1 MRHEALPFLLP
12 ALQSLPPLL
21 GTLFAEF
28 GHSAAV
34 ARAQRGFLRQ
44 VIPAVDYT
52 REMIAPPLQAQL
64 RPWLREL
71 VEAPA
76 LTAQVAQQLAREAPT
91 AVQEALHWAYSF
103 EAGTRL
109 SASRGGETRDL
120 RALFVPL
127 VVETPNWAPLL
138 PPSLVQALRELMY
151 ARGLVQADEAV
162 LVAPPSLP
170 PRALTR
176 MASLA
181 ELLRFALDA
190 AQAAWGEGAAA
201 AADCRGRWDSV
212 WQRAAAPHGVPTLR
226 PLELRFALLVVVS
239 PEPAHAVLDDLLP
252 WQEEARTQL
261 LLSDRFDSGSL
272 IEFESD
278 AELDAHA
285 HDALDGWL
293 ELVNARLEDAEI
305 PVAVAGPPSDAYS
318 ACGRAAL
325 EAAAQMLARQALDEA
340 LDVPVFLLADTGGL
354 AVELGGASQRLPWAP
369 LGALMPAMLPPLE
382 EALHAESGRQLERAS
397 TQDLNRLALIGAD
410 GSGLV

>member
-21 GTLFAEF
+21 STLLTEL
-28 GHSAAV
+28 GHPATA
-34 ARAQRGFLRQ
+34 ARAQRNFLRQ
-44 VIPAVDYT
+44 VVPATEYT
-52 REMIAPPLQAQL
+52 QEMIAPPLQAQL

-71 VEAPA
+71 VEAPP
-76 LTAQVAQQLAREAPT
+76 LTSQLAKQLAREAPA

-109 SASRGGETRDL
+109 CSSRSGETLDL

-138 PPSLVQALRELMY
+138 PPVLVQALRELMY

-162 LVAPPSLP
+162 LVAPPSLTP
-170 PRALTR
+170 G
-176 MASLA
+176 SLMQMGPLSK
-181 ELLRFALDA
+181 LLRFALDA
-190 AQAAWGEGAAA
+190 AQTACGEGAEAPISPQA
-201 AADCRGRWDSV
+201 RWDRA
-212 WQRAAAPHGVPTLR
+212 WQSAAAPHGAPTLR
-226 PLELRFALLVVVS
+226 PLELRFALLVVAS
-239 PEPAHAVLDDLLP
+239 PEPSNAVLDGLLP

-272 IEFESD
+272 IEFESE

-285 HDALDGWL
+285 HDAFDGWL
-293 ELVNARLEDAEI
+293 ELVNARLEDASV
-305 PVAVAGPPSDAYS
+305 PVAVAAWPSDAYS

-325 EAAAQMLARQALDEA
+325 EAAAQMLARQALHEEA
-340 LDVPVFLLADTGGL
+340 DVPVFLLADAGGL
-354 AVELGGASQRLPWAP
+354 AVELGGASHRMPWAP
-369 LGALMPAMLPPLE
+369 LGGLMPAMLPPLE

-397 TQDLNRLALIGAD
+397 AENLNHLALIAAD
-410 GSGLV
+410 GPEPA